1 MKRIVSVLLFAALI
15 LCACAGAES
24 VPDISDSLFSAA
36 KEALSLLS
44 YGEYESVCDVLPF
57 ADVAPSAEEWANFAG
72 NFSTLDSGTVQRE
85 VSVAY
90 WQDSHW
96 CLAVP
101 VTEPKKDS
109 VEVLMLR
116 SDDGETFSGYK
127 CTDWAEARSGYESS
141 DYVTWNE
148 EYVAG
153 TPVIIAD

>member
-1 MKRIVSVLLFAALI
+1 MF
-15 LCACAGAES
+15 AES
-24 VPDISDSLFSAA
+24 FT
-36 KEALSLLS
+36 
-44 YGEYESVCDVLPF
+44 
-57 ADVAPSAEEWANFAG
+57 
-72 NFSTLDSGTVQRE
+72 TLDSGTVQRE

>member
-1 MKRIVSVLLFAALI
+1 MKRIVSVLLFAAL
-15 LCACAGAES
+15 LMSACACAES
-24 VPDISDSLFSAA
+24 VPSISDGLFSAA

-44 YGEYESVCDVLPF
+44 YGEYARVSEVLPF
-57 ADVAPSAEEWANFAG
+57 SGTAPSAEEWEMFAES
-72 NFSTLDSGTVQRE
+72 FTTLDSGTVQRG